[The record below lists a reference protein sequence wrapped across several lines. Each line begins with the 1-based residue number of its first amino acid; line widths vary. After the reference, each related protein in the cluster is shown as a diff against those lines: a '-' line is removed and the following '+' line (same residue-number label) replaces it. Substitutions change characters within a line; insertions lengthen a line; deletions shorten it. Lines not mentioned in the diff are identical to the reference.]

1 MPLSTTRR
9 ASSLILLAVL
19 PLLSA
24 RGAYAE
30 DVRVEFDV
38 PDRIECKD
46 VTPAKCAAIH
56 PTVKVIEAKFRIS
69 ASLAQG
75 AESSLV
81 DFTYMISSPGLRM
94 KVLDYL
100 PNTTLE
106 SRYADD
112 RIEVSDFTS
121 ERDSTTAEAR
131 VAYTIFSLNAV
142 KNRVTQST
150 EHNNYEKIA
159 PKALVLASGTMNRG
173 HGVFYKLRP
182 SNTMS
187 LEGSK
192 EFSFLAIVPRDWRGD
207 WCTFVCSGRAEKK
220 SLLGKTIETA
230 GVAKVDVGLYL
241 CGDDEAGNLASRL
254 CAIQQADNGALS
266 RHSAQEAAK
275 IAATLNSPT
284 SNVSLAG
291 KFDDLFHQVTR
302 TNHFQTPTE
311 KKLEA
316 ARMEME
322 EVEDQLGRLSGANL
336 TNDPLTRT
344 PGTIAR

>member
-1 MPLSTTRR
+1 MSIANPFRALLIVAALS
-9 ASSLILLAVL
+9 
-19 PLLSA
+19 LSA
-24 RGAYAE
+24 RHLHAE
-30 DVRVEFDV
+30 DTRVVFDV

-46 VTPAKCAAIH
+46 VTPAKCAVLH

-69 ASLAQG
+69 ASIESG
-75 AESSLV
+75 NESSLV

-112 RIEVSDFTS
+112 RIKVEDFTS
-121 ERDSTTAEAR
+121 EADSMHAEAK

-142 KNRVTQST
+142 KNRLTQST
-150 EHNNYEKIA
+150 ELNNYEKIA

-192 EFSFLAIVPRDWRGD
+192 EFSFLAIVPREWRGD
-207 WCTFVCSGRAEKK
+207 WCTFVCSGRGEKK
-220 SLLGKTIETA
+220 NLLGKTIETV
-230 GVAKVDVGLYL
+230 GVSKVDVGLYL
-241 CGDDEAGNLASRL
+241 CGDEEAGNLASKL
-254 CAIQQADNGALS
+254 CAIQQADNGALA
-266 RHSAQEAAK
+266 RRSANEAAK
-275 IAATLNSPT
+275 ISATLNSPT
-284 SNVSLAG
+284 SNVNQTVAA

-302 TNHFQTPTE
+302 TNHFQTPAE
-311 KKLEA
+311 KKLDEA
-316 ARMEME
+316 RLQMEQVE
-322 EVEDQLGRLSGANL
+322 EQLGRLSGADL
-336 TNDPLTRT
+336 TNAPLTRA
-344 PGTIAR
+344 PGATIR

>member
-1 MPLSTTRR
+1 MSIANPFR
-9 ASSLILLAVL
+9 ALLIVAAFS
-19 PLLSA
+19 LSA
-24 RGAYAE
+24 RQLLAE
-30 DVRVEFDV
+30 DTRVAFDV

-46 VTPAKCAAIH
+46 VTPAKCAVLH

-69 ASLAQG
+69 ASI
-75 AESSLV
+75 ESGSEASLV

-112 RIEVSDFTS
+112 RIKVEDFTS
-121 ERDSTTAEAR
+121 EADSMHAEAK

-142 KNRVTQST
+142 KNRLTQST
-150 EHNNYEKIA
+150 ELNNYEKIA

-182 SNTMS
+182 SNMMS

-192 EFSFLAIVPRDWRGD
+192 EFSFLAIVPREWRGD
-207 WCTFVCSGRAEKK
+207 WCTFVCSGRGEKK
-220 SLLGKTIETA
+220 NLLGKTIETV
-230 GVAKVDVGLYL
+230 GVSKVDVGLYL
-241 CGDDEAGNLASRL
+241 CGDEEAGNLASRL
-254 CAIQQADNGALS
+254 CAIQQADNGALA
-266 RHSAQEAAK
+266 RRSAHEAAK
-275 IAATLNSPT
+275 ISATLNSPT
-284 SNVSLAG
+284 SNVNQTVAA

-311 KKLEA
+311 KKLDEA
-316 ARMEME
+316 RVQMEQVE
-322 EVEDQLGRLSGANL
+322 ELLAKYSGAELNP
-336 TNDPLTRT
+336 DPLSRA
-344 PGTIAR
+344 PGSAIR

>member
-1 MPLSTTRR
+1 MPIVYTQR
-9 ASSLILLAVL
+9 AFAITSLLAL
-19 PLLSA
+19 IA
-24 RGAYAE
+24 TQAHAE
-30 DVRVEFDV
+30 DPRVVFDV

-46 VTPAKCAAIH
+46 VTPAKCAVLH

-69 ASLAQG
+69 ASI
-75 AESSLV
+75 ESGSEASLV

-112 RIEVSDFTS
+112 RIKVEDFTS
-121 ERDSTTAEAR
+121 EADSMHAEAK

-142 KNRVTQST
+142 KNRLTQST
-150 EHNNYEKIA
+150 ELNNYEKIA

-207 WCTFVCSGRAEKK
+207 WCTFVCSGRGEKK
-220 SLLGKTIETA
+220 NLLGKTIETV
-230 GVAKVDVGLYL
+230 GVTKVDVGLYL
-241 CGDDEAGNLASRL
+241 CGDEEAGNLASKL
-254 CAIQQADNGALS
+254 CAIQQADNGALA
-266 RHSAQEAAK
+266 RRSAQEAAK
-275 IAATLNSPT
+275 ISATLNSPT
-284 SNVSLAG
+284 SNVNQAVAA

-302 TNHFQTPTE
+302 TNHFQTPGE
-311 KKLEA
+311 KKLDEA
-316 ARMEME
+316 RLQMEQ
-322 EVEDQLGRLSGANL
+322 VEQALAKLSGAESNP
-336 TNDPLTRT
+336 DPLTRV
-344 PGTIAR
+344 PGTLPR